1 MQIAIGIIAILIV
14 GAILGTTLNFAGLF
28 LGIPIVFIFLGIPFV
43 LIFVGVLVMSE
54 GFARQRKVLQM
65 KRFRRDA
72 AAKKVNFSEADKRTM
87 V

>member
-1 MQIAIGIIAILIV
+1 MQIAFVILALVIV
-14 GAILGTTLNFAGLF
+14 GALVGSALNFAG
-28 LGIPIVFIFLGIPFV
+28 IFLGIPFV

>member
-1 MQIAIGIIAILIV
+1 MQIAIAIIAILVV

-28 LGIPIVFIFLGIPFV
+28 LGIPIVFLFLGAV
-43 LIFVGVLVMSE
+43 VGKETME
-54 GFARQRKVLQM
+54 RQRRIMQM

-72 AAKKVNFSEADKRTM
+72 KARKVEFSEADKRTM